1 MSLGRKLTQND
12 LRKAMNEQK
21 KKFGII
27 KKIDSP
33 LAKYPF
39 YNLKNL
45 RNLFIGIFF
54 NLQNNHIIYVFIR

>member
-1 MSLGRKLTQND
+1 MSLSRKLTQND

-21 KKFGII
+21 KKLGII

-45 RNLFIGIFF
+45 RNLF
-54 NLQNNHIIYVFIR
+54 

>member
-1 MSLGRKLTQND
+1 MTQDD

-21 KKFGII
+21 KKLGVI

-39 YNLKNL
+39 YNFKNL
-45 RNLFIGIFF
+45 RNLF
-54 NLQNNHIIYVFIR
+54 